1 MATLT
6 IHSCLPSLSTI
17 DGHVCSRPC
26 VVVSLLSSKQRLL
39 SSRGPSLL
47 LRRSSQ
53 RKGLA
58 APRASLGQLPGPEHV
73 DLAVNALSQAPEA
86 LQGALTRAE
95 GLFFTL
101 ADATAAVDASQ
112 VTDAVQKQDG
122 GWLGGITNTLELA
135 LTVTFW
141 NGCSLW
147 LQEICMCWCRY
158 FAYRKLLLVIG
169 AIFFSKRTLCTYQG
183 KMFKRIFLGCTNIKI

>member
-1 MATLT
+1 MTV
-6 IHSCLPSLSTI
+6 HSCSPSLLTT
-17 DGHVCSRPC
+17 DGHVCSRPG
-26 VVVSLLSSKQRLL
+26 VIVSLLSSKQRLL

-47 LRRSSQ
+47 LTRSSQ
-53 RKGLA
+53 RIKGLV

-73 DLAVNALSQAPEA
+73 ELAVNALSQAPEA

-135 LTVTFW
+135 LTVTF
-141 NGCSLW
+141 
-147 LQEICMCWCRY
+147 
-158 FAYRKLLLVIG
+158 
-169 AIFFSKRTLCTYQG
+169 
-183 KMFKRIFLGCTNIKI
+183 